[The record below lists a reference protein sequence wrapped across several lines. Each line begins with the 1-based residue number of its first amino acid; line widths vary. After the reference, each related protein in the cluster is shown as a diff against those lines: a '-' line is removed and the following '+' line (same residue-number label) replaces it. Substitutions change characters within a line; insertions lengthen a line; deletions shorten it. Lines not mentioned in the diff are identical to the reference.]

1 MTEINIPFD
10 PNNFHGG
17 PITNPFLPLT
27 PGNSWVYQDVEGGVV
42 TDVVD
47 TVTVT
52 NQTKVID
59 GVECVVVKDVVREGN
74 KITESTKDYYAQDVA
89 GNVWYFAEDTKTFQ
103 AGGVD
108 RAGTFRGDVDGA
120 APGIIML
127 AHPQIGD
134 RYFEEN
140 APGVAV
146 DQAEVTSL
154 NQSANVPFGSFQNCL
169 QTRNTSAIIPG
180 DIEFKFYQSGIGSV
194 LETSGDTRTEL
205 VSFTSGGHN
214 SLVQS
219 MAGFGAQ
226 GQVGTASLPQ
236 KPEHAQL
243 ADIVAPHQSHHV

>member
-1 MTEINIPFD
+1 MAEINIPFD
-10 PNNFHGG
+10 PSNFHGD
-17 PITNPFLPLT
+17 PITNQFFPLT
-27 PGNSWVYQDVEGGVV
+27 PGNTWVYQDIEGGVV
-42 TDVVD
+42 TETVD

-59 GVECVVVKDVVREGN
+59 GVECVVVKDVVRDGN

-89 GNVWYFAEDTKTFQ
+89 GNVWYFAEDTKTSQ
-103 AGGVD
+103 PGGVD
-108 RAGTFRGDVDGA
+108 RTGTFRGGVDGA

-134 RYFEEN
+134 SYFEEN

-154 NQSANVPFGSFQNCL
+154 NESANVPFGSFQNCL

-180 DIEFKFYQSGIGSV
+180 DIESKFYKSGIGSV

-205 VSFTSGGHN
+205 VSFTSGN
-214 SLVQS
+214 ASSLVQS
-219 MAGFGAQ
+219 MAGFGGQ
-226 GQVGTASLPQ
+226 GAVGTASPPQ
-236 KPEHAQL
+236 MAEHTQL
-243 ADIVAPHQSHHV
+243 ADIVAPHHPHAA